1 MILTGTLPQPSEYVA
16 LRAAMG
22 WGVIGEAA
30 AARTLE
36 AASFTLCLRDDA
48 GALAGLARVMGD
60 GVLYFF
66 LADLMVAPAHRGG
79 GHGDTLVRAVVEH
92 FDRAAQPGATI
103 TLVTMAGREAFY
115 ERFGFKQ
122 TPDGPFGAGMH
133 YAKVV

>member
-1 MILTGTLPQPSEYVA
+1 MNLVEALPSPAEYIA

-22 WGVIGEAA
+22 WGAVDEATA
-30 AARTLE
+30 AQTLA

-66 LADLMVAPAHRGG
+66 LADLIVAPGWRGG
-79 GHGDTLVRAVVEH
+79 GHGDTLMRAVVGH

-103 TLVTMAGREAFY
+103 TLVAMAGREAFY
-115 ERFGFKQ
+115 ERFGFVA
-122 TPDGPFGAGMH
+122 TPDGPFGQGMH
-133 YAKVV
+133 YAKAL